1 MLSSLLETK
10 LTKITMKKIF
20 ITTLLLSSIIT
31 SNAQQATV
39 SPMPQSIEGAY
50 SADAFALPEAYQIIT
65 GNKSKL
71 TFAIKKLEKLFPASS
86 QRENKFKITIGLTT
100 DKELKKY
107 AKEVSKTSGAYFLKV
122 SKSGITI
129 AAQDERGAI
138 YAISTLS
145 QLIKDRKI
153 AETTIKDF
161 PDVPYRGV
169 VEGFYGTPWSHSARL
184 RQIDFY
190 GNNKLNIYI
199 YGPKDDPYHSV
210 PSWRKPYPE
219 KEAAQIKEL
228 VEKAKENG
236 VIFYWA
242 IHPGGDIK
250 WNDTDR
256 ELLYKKFESMYSLGV
271 RAFAVFFDDIA
282 GEGTK
287 AEKQAE
293 LLNYLNKEFVE
304 KKKDIAPL
312 VMCPTEYN
320 KAWSNPKGGYLKTL
334 GEKLDKN
341 IKIMW
346 TGNSVIAC
354 IDKTTMDWINSQIGR
369 KAYIW
374 WNFPVSDY
382 VRDHLLLGAVYGN
395 ALNIKND
402 MSGFVSNPMERA
414 EASKIALYSVA
425 DYSWNMEKYDSLRS
439 WNQSMKSLLPS
450 DYASLKTLA
459 AHSSDLGNNGHGFR
473 RVESVDLLPYLNAL
487 LESKGNDGQAAK
499 VVETECHNLSMAADI
514 LMVNKDNPE
523 FIAEVMP
530 WLKQAKV
537 VGEYGRDV
545 ISMLACNSIE
555 NTIDFEKYYIHAV
568 ALQDQMYKI
577 DVEENQNPYQ
587 PGVKIGSKELLPAL
601 NKLFSM
607 ATIKYN
613 EQTNLSLSPLAEYKP
628 YDLKSSVAQLSSL
641 PIRTKGKQA
650 NVSPSNEVIK
660 WDADKSLEIE
670 AKEIVEIKA
679 LSLDLGT
686 ASAVSDFVL
695 ETSTDGTNWVKISLQ
710 ERSGKTVLVA
720 SEAIKEQ
727 KTKYIR
733 LRNISGKDLQVYMRS
748 FQFSIK

>member
-1 MLSSLLETK
+1 
-10 LTKITMKKIF
+10 MKKIF

-31 SNAQQATV
+31 SNAQQAIV
-39 SPMPQSIEGAY
+39 NPMPQSIEGAY
-50 SADAFALPEAYQIIT
+50 SAEAFALPEAYQIVT

-71 TFAIKKLEKLFPASS
+71 TFAVKKLEKLFPASAQTAS
-86 QRENKFKITIGLTT
+86 KFKITIGLTT
-100 DKELKKY
+100 DKEVKKY

-122 SKSGITI
+122 TKSGITI

-145 QLIKDRKI
+145 QLIKDGKI
-153 AETTIKDF
+153 AETTVKDF

-169 VEGFYGTPWSHSARL
+169 VEGFYGTPWSHTARL

-256 ELLYKKFESMYSLGV
+256 ELLHKKFESMYALGV

-304 KKKDIAPL
+304 KKKDVAPL

-354 IDKTTMDWINSQIGR
+354 IDKPSMDWINSQIGR

-439 WNQSMKSLLPS
+439 WNKSMENLLPS
-450 DYASLKTLA
+450 DFASLKTLA
-459 AHSSDLGNNGHGFR
+459 AHSSDLGKNGHGFR
-473 RVESVDLLPYLNAL
+473 REESVDLLPYLKKL
-487 LESKGNDGQAAK
+487 LESNGNDGQAAK
-499 VVETECHNLSMAADI
+499 AVEAECHNLSMAADV
-514 LMVNKDNPE
+514 LMVNTDNPA

-530 WLKQAKV
+530 WLKQAKA

-545 ISMLACNSIE
+545 VSMLACNMMES
-555 NTIDFEKYYIHAV
+555 TLDFEKYYGHAV
-568 ALQDQMYKI
+568 ALQTQMYKI
-577 DVEENQNPYQ
+577 DTEENQNPYQ

-601 NKLFSM
+601 NKLFAI
-607 ATIKYN
+607 ATQKYN
-613 EQTNLSLSPLAEYKP
+613 EQTNSSLSSLAEYKP
-628 YDLKSSVAQLSSL
+628 YQLSSNVPQL
-641 PIRTKGKQA
+641 ASQPIRTKGKQA

-660 WDADKSLEIE
+660 WNAGNSLDIE
-670 AKEIVEIKA
+670 SKETVEIKN
-679 LSLDLGT
+679 LSFDLGND
-686 ASAVSDFVL
+686 AAISDFVL
-695 ETSTDGTNWVKISLQ
+695 ETSVDGQNWVKVSLQ
-710 ERSGKTVLVA
+710 PRNGKTVLVA
-720 SEAIKEQ
+720 SDAINGQ
-727 KTKYIR
+727 KAKYIR
-733 LRNISGKDLQVYMRS
+733 LKNISGKDLQVYMRS